1 MLILIIDTLP
11 LLNQIIK
18 SLFKMKNHTITQSQ
32 RTVLTST
39 IFVFFLLLFP
49 KIICSQTPQSWLKVG
64 EKSTNFYEIK
74 GAFMRENAA
83 KLATF
88 QLNINSTDTLQNDN
102 DEENEENRDLI
113 KYQRWANWIEPR
125 VQEFKGDMT
134 VLAQKEF
141 EARSQY
147 FNENLNG
154 LAGGNAAWTLV
165 GPLAQASTTYGNGRV
180 NNIRI
185 DPSNPNILYACTPAS
200 QLFKSING
208 GTSWTSISTGILAA
222 GVTDLGIDPIT
233 PTTIY
238 AVTGDG
244 DQAIFH
250 PFSAGVYKSI
260 NGGTTWTATGL
271 NFNQNAIN
279 SLTSILIH
287 PTTTNI
293 IIVSGTRGIYRSIN
307 GGTNFTQTSTQAT
320 RDLVFKPNDPNIV
333 FAGSKY
339 DGVFLRSADGGVTW
353 TQITS
358 GLPTTGAN
366 RYAVDVSPADP
377 NYVYLMA
384 TNSNNSFLGFYRST
398 DAGLTFTT
406 MSTTPD
412 IVGGQGWFNLAVVAD
427 PVTASTVYAAGTDV
441 HKSLDGGVTWTN
453 MTRVYSDPAPNS
465 HPDHHDLT
473 FSGTSTLYAT
483 NDGGIYKTTNAG
495 TSWSNISSNLSIG
508 QMYGVGLSGTN
519 EKTIISGLQDNG
531 TNLTTDGLN
540 WKRVYGGDGM
550 ISFIDR
556 TNDNIMYA
564 CYQNGGLAKS
574 TNGGANFNSFTTGF
588 SGGGWVTPFI
598 QDPITAD
605 IVYAGGSRVFKST
618 AGAAW
623 VAISPDDVDFKGIIW
638 MDIARTNNQIIY
650 ALTNALLY
658 KTVDGGLNWTK
669 ITTLPSGQMAHVHL
683 DVNDPNIV
691 YVSRFAYFGRAVSRS
706 TDAGLTWS
714 DWSTGL
720 PNVPTN
726 TMITIVGK
734 PGEVYCGT
742 DLGVYYRN
750 SASTSWAAFT
760 KDFPAVPIRDLE
772 IFYPTRKLRAATFGR
787 GIWESPLNDAP
798 CSVYVANTIYVNP
811 LATGTNTG
819 ITWANAFTDLQT
831 AMDAA
836 RNCINITQ
844 IWVAA
849 GTYLP
854 TTTTDRTLSFILI
867 NGVSIYGGFPNTGT
881 PTFAQRNLSSNK
893 TILSGDIGVSGTI
906 TDNSYHVINN
916 PSGTLNTAVLDGFTI
931 QFGNASVSS
940 SNTNIG
946 GGMLNTSGGASGI
959 CSPKIDNCI
968 FINNAALTNG
978 GAVFNNGTG
987 GNSSPAFTNC
997 IFQKNTAVNGGAV
1010 YIDAQSIGNSSP
1022 AFINC
1027 SFENNTATTNGS
1039 VLYGNGTTGICLP
1052 DFKNCI
1058 LWNNLGVKTFFKSNA
1073 TITASYSFLEPTVT
1087 NYTSVIGNMSGTTTP
1102 FVATVSDLHLNP
1114 CTSPALNT
1122 GSNVAN
1128 SSTKDLD
1135 GNLRKFGVID
1145 MGAYEYQSNQV
1156 LLPTG
1161 TSNLIICNNT
1171 TASLTAL
1178 CNGGSS
1184 KWYDAA
1190 GTTLLFT
1197 GSPLNVPNLTVNK
1210 AYKVRC
1216 DDGTCLSNFISV
1228 NVMVNSLPPTPSLP
1242 QNDLTIVSGDNLTLT
1257 ALGCL
1262 SGVGKYLQWYKSVDS
1277 SLVMMPIAPTIL
1289 TNYYAKCIETTNSVV
1304 CSSAKSGNVMVSV
1317 ADIISII
1324 TGNWENITTWNL
1336 GRVPYATDFVII
1348 GENNTVTISTNGA
1361 VANKVLYRNNAKI
1374 ILENDSVK
1382 LKLGN

>member
-1 MLILIIDTLP
+1 
-11 LLNQIIK
+11 
-18 SLFKMKNHTITQSQ
+18 MKKHFTTPRQ
-32 RTVLTST
+32 RTVLTS
-39 IFVFFLLLFP
+39 FLFLSWLFP
-49 KIICSQTPQSWLKVG
+49 QISHSQTPQNWLKVG
-64 EKSTNFYEIK
+64 QKSTNFYDIQK
-74 GAFMRENAA
+74 AFMIENAA
-83 KLATF
+83 KLAAF
-88 QLNINSTDTLQNDN
+88 KSNNITADTLQKDN

-113 KYQRWANWIEPR
+113 KYQRWAEWIEPR
-125 VQEFKGDMT
+125 VKEFKGDMT

-147 FNENLNG
+147 FNDNLNG
-154 LAGGNAAWTLV
+154 IVGGNAAWTLV

-208 GTSWTSISTGILAA
+208 GTSWTPISNGILAS

-250 PFSAGVYKSI
+250 PFSAGVYKST
-260 NGGTTWTATGL
+260 NGGTTWSATGL
-271 NFNQNAIN
+271 SFNQNAIN

-287 PTTTNI
+287 PTNTNI

-307 GGTNFTQTSTQAT
+307 GGTTFTQTSTQAV

-339 DGVFLRSADGGVTW
+339 DGVFLRSTNGGVTW
-353 TQITS
+353 TQITN

-377 NYVYLMA
+377 NYVYLMT

-412 IVGGQGWFNLAVVAD
+412 IAGGQGWFNLAVAAD
-427 PVTASTVYAAGTDV
+427 PVTPNTVYAAGTDV

-453 MTRVYSDPAPNS
+453 LTRVYSGAAPNT

-473 FSGTSTLYAT
+473 FSGTSTLYIT
-483 NDGGIYKTTNAG
+483 NDGGVYKTTDAG
-495 TSWSNISSNLSIG
+495 ATWSNISANLSIG
-508 QMYGVGLSGTN
+508 QMYGIGLSGTN

-531 TNLTTDGLN
+531 TNLSTDGIN

-550 ISFIDR
+550 ISFIDKAD
-556 TNDNIMYA
+556 DNIMYA

-574 TNGGANFNSFTTGF
+574 INGGTNFNSFTTGF
-588 SGGGWVTPFI
+588 SGGSWVTPFM
-598 QDPITAD
+598 QDPITANV
-605 IVYAGGSRVFKST
+605 VYAAGSRVFKST
-618 AGAAW
+618 TGAAW
-623 VAISPDDVDFKGIIW
+623 VAISPDDVDFKRIIW
-638 MDIARTNNQIIY
+638 MDIARNNNQIIY
-650 ALTNALLY
+650 AITDNFLY
-658 KTVDGGLNWTK
+658 KTVDGGANWTK
-669 ITTLPSGQMAHVHL
+669 MTSLTGGGLAHIHI
-683 DVNDPNIV
+683 DVNDSNII
-691 YVSRFAYFGRAVSRS
+691 YVSRFAYFGGAVSRS
-706 TDAGLTWS
+706 TDAGITWS
-714 DWSTGL
+714 DWSAGL
-720 PNVPTN
+720 PNIPTN
-726 TMITIVGK
+726 TVVTVIGK
-734 PGEVYCGT
+734 LGEVYCGT

-750 SASTSWAAFT
+750 SASTTWSAYT
-760 KDFPAVPIRDLE
+760 TGLPTVPIRDLE
-772 IFYPTRKLRAATFGR
+772 IFYPTRKLRTATFGR
-787 GIWESPLNDAP
+787 GIWESPLSDAP

-811 LATGTNTG
+811 LAMGTNTG

-836 RNCINITQ
+836 RNCTNITQ

-854 TTTTDRTLSFILI
+854 TTTTDRTLSFTLI
-867 NGVSIYGGFPNTGT
+867 NGVTIYGGFPNTGN
-881 PTFAQRNLSSNK
+881 PTFAQRNLSTNK
-893 TILSGDIGVSGTI
+893 TILSGDIGVLGTN

-916 PSGTLNTAVLDGFTI
+916 PTGTTNTAALDGFTI
-931 QFGNASVSS
+931 QFGNANVSA

-946 GGMLNTSGGASGI
+946 GGMLNTSGGSGV

-968 FINNAALTNG
+968 FVNNAALTNG
-978 GAVFNNGTG
+978 GAVFNNGTR
-987 GNSSPAFTNC
+987 GNSSPVFTNC

-1010 YIDAQSIGNSSP
+1010 YSDGQTTGISSS
-1022 AFINC
+1022 AFVNC

-1039 VLYGNGTTGICLP
+1039 VLYSVGTSGISLP

-1058 LWNNLGVKTFFKSNA
+1058 FWNNAGVKTFFKNNA
-1073 TITASYSFLEPTVT
+1073 TITASYSFFEPTVT
-1087 NYTSVIGNMSGTTTP
+1087 NYTNVLGNLTGTITP

-1114 CTSPALNT
+1114 CTSIALNT
-1122 GSNVAN
+1122 GSNAVN
-1128 SSTKDLD
+1128 SSMKDLD

-1145 MGAYEYQSNQV
+1145 MGAYEYQSSQV
-1156 LLPTG
+1156 LLPMG
-1161 TSNLIICNNT
+1161 TSNLTICNNT
-1171 TASLTAL
+1171 TASLTAI
-1178 CNGGSS
+1178 CNGGII
-1184 KWYDAA
+1184 KWYDAL
-1190 GTTLLFT
+1190 GTSLLFS
-1197 GSPLNVPNLTVNK
+1197 GSPLIVPNLTTSK
-1210 AYKVRC
+1210 IYKVRC
-1216 DDGTCLSNFISV
+1216 DDGTCLSNFVSV
-1228 NVMVNSLPPTPSLP
+1228 SVAVNSLPPTPNVV
-1242 QNDLTIVSGDNLTLT
+1242 QNDILIVSGDNLTLT

-1262 SGVGKYLQWYKSVDS
+1262 SGVGNYLQWYKSVDS
-1277 SLVMMPIAPTIL
+1277 TLVMMPVAPTIL

-1304 CSSAKSGNVMVSV
+1304 CSSAKSGNVMISV

-1324 TGNWENITTWNL
+1324 TGNWESISTWNL

-1348 GENNTVTISTNGA
+1348 GENHTVNVTTDGA
-1361 VANKVLYRNNAKI
+1361 VAKKILFKNNAKI
-1374 ILENDSVK
+1374 NLGNDAVK
-1382 LKLGN
+1382 LKMGN